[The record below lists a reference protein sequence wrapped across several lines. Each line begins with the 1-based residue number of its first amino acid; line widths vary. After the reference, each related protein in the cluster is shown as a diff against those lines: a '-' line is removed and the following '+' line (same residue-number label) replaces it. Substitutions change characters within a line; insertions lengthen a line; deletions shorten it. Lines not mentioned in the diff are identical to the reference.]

1 MKATIFGGQVPYK
14 ELGKHCYTPYP
25 CDYLGYCWGATKDA
39 EIFSLAGSG
48 KASQIELFEKGYR
61 NFKDIP
67 KTEKLTDAQKIQI
80 TGKPI
85 LRKKQLEAF
94 LNKMEYPLWFL
105 DFETVQ
111 YAIPKYTG
119 VKPYQQIPFQFS
131 LHRME
136 ENGDIIHTE
145 FLAEPGLDP
154 RQTFAEAL
162 FEQMGEKGSVVVY
175 NATFEKMVIGAIRN
189 WFPQYEK
196 QGESIVS
203 RMVDLMKPF
212 QQKDYYLPEMKGSH
226 SIKAVLPALC
236 PELSYERL
244 SINNGYLA
252 TMAYNELQTSSD
264 MFKIQEV
271 KQDLLEYCKL
281 DTLAM
286 VKIYNK
292 IYASIQ

>member
-1 MKATIFGGQVPYK
+1 
-14 ELGKHCYTPYP
+14 
-25 CDYLGYCWGATKDA
+25 
-39 EIFSLAGSG
+39 
-48 KASQIELFEKGYR
+48 
-61 NFKDIP
+61 
-67 KTEKLTDAQKIQI
+67 
-80 TGKPI
+80 
-85 LRKKQLEAF
+85 
-94 LNKMEYPLWFL
+94 
-105 DFETVQ
+105 
-111 YAIPKYTG
+111 
-119 VKPYQQIPFQFS
+119 
-131 LHRME
+131 
-136 ENGDIIHTE
+136 
-145 FLAEPGLDP
+145 
-154 RQTFAEAL
+154 
-162 FEQMGEKGSVVVY
+162 
-175 NATFEKMVIGAIRN
+175 MVIGAIRN

-196 QGESIVS
+196 QGESIVR